1 MKDNFEETML
11 YVISVLK
18 DAGYEPYEQL
28 YGYLNTGNES
38 YITRKG
44 NARSLVVAL
53 DREQIWNYIEPH
65 VPRLRC
71 CKDSSYRES

>member
-1 MKDNFEETML
+1 MKDKFEETIQ
-11 YVISVLK
+11 YVVSVLK

-44 NARSLVVAL
+44 NARTLVTEL
-53 DREQIWNYIEPH
+53 DREQIWKYIEPH
-65 VPRLRC
+65 I
-71 CKDSSYRES
+71 KQKGK

>member
-1 MKDNFEETML
+1 MKDKFEETID
-11 YVISVLK
+11 YVVTVLK
-18 DAGYEPYEQL
+18 EAGYNPYEQL

-44 NARSLVVAL
+44 NARTLVAAL

-65 VPRLRC
+65 IKQKGR
-71 CKDSSYRES
+71 

>member
-1 MKDNFEETML
+1 MKDKFEETID
-11 YVISVLK
+11 YVVTVLK
-18 DAGYEPYEQL
+18 DAGYNPYEQL

-44 NARSLVVAL
+44 NARDLVAAL

-65 VPRLRC
+65 VKRKGR
-71 CKDSSYRES
+71 